1 MQTNKVI
8 TISSELE
15 AQVSEIQSL
24 KTTVE
29 EYQVPNPD
37 VHMPNDP
44 KTITKYRVIVKVN
57 FKYGTS
63 DYTMVDFDV
72 EGDAAAEWCDIIKD
86 EWRGKLQYAS

>member
-1 MQTNKVI
+1 METNLVM

-15 AQVSEIQSL
+15 AQVSEIQSI

-57 FKYGTS
+57 FRYGNT
-63 DYTMVDFDV
+63 DQTVIDFDDDA
-72 EGDAAAEWCDIIKD
+72 DAAAEWCDIIKTD
-86 EWRGKLQYAS
+86 WRGKLQYAS

>member
-1 MQTNKVI
+1 METNLVM

-15 AQVSEIQSL
+15 VAVKEVQSI

-44 KTITKYRVIVKVN
+44 KNITHYRVRIWVN
-57 FKYGTS
+57 FKYGTMEHTTVEFS
-63 DYTMVDFDV
+63 DDA
-72 EGDAAAEWCDIIKD
+72 DAAAEWCDIIKSD
-86 EWRGKLQYAS
+86 WRGRLQYAS